1 MNRHQNDNGEE
12 RKARHR
18 NLKRILRVGGGVA
31 LAAGLAF
38 VIVGFADFFR
48 STSNFGQPK
57 LFWCFFAGIPLVFVG
72 ASLTAFGFHREI
84 GRYVKNESVPI
95 INEAATEL
103 APAVKEI
110 AKAVKEASSDTREAR
125 CSCGASNDSDAN
137 YCKTCGKPLTKT
149 CPYCGE
155 IVKSDNV
162 FCGKC
167 GKKLD

>member
-48 STSNFGQPK
+48 STSDFGQPK

-72 ASLTAFGFHREI
+72 ASLTVYGFHREI

-95 INEAATEL
+95 LNEAATEL

-110 AKAVKEASSDTREAR
+110 AKAVKETSSDTREAR

-149 CPYCGE
+149 CPYCG
-155 IVKSDNV
+155 VTLKSDNV